1 MACMPDLRVNGVRLA
16 VEDVGDGPTILLVH
30 GFPHDASLWQ
40 HQMSG
45 LNGFR
50 RVAPDLRGMGR
61 SDAPESG
68 YSMAGYAADL
78 RSLMD
83 RLVLDR
89 VVLCGLSMGGYIAFE
104 CLRLWPE
111 LIAGLVLID
120 TRAEP
125 DTEEGRQGR
134 DALIAEVK
142 SGGTAVLPGALL
154 GKQLSAVT
162 TERQPDVVS
171 QVRRMMLST
180 PVPGVVGALEA
191 MKQRADSRPLLPTLG
206 RIPVLVMCGKED
218 VLTPPDA
225 ARAMTE
231 AIPGAELE
239 LVPDAGH
246 LAPLEKPDL
255 VTSRLHQFLDQRV
268 KAAGMRV

>member
-1 MACMPDLRVNGVRLA
+1 M
-16 VEDVGDGPTILLVH
+16 EDVGEGPAILLVH
-30 GFPHDASLWQ
+30 GFPHDGSLWQ

-125 DTEEGRQGR
+125 DTEEGRKSR
-134 DALIAEVK
+134 DALIAEVR
-142 SGGTAVLPGALL
+142 SGGTSVLPGALL
-154 GKQLSAVT
+154 GKQIAPVT
-162 TERQPDVVS
+162 AERQPDVVS
-171 QVRRMMLST
+171 QLRQMMLNA
-180 PVPGVVGALEA
+180 PVTGVIGALEA
-191 MKQRADSRPLLPTLG
+191 IKQRADSRPLLPTLG
-206 RIPVLVMCGKED
+206 RIPVLVICGEED

-225 ARAMTE
+225 ARAMAD

-246 LAPLEKPDL
+246 LTPLEMPDA